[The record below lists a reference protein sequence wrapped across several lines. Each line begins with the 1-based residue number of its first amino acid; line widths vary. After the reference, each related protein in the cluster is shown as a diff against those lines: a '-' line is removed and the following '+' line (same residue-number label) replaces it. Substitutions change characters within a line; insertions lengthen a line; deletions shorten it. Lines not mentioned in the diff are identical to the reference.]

1 MDDND
6 FQLAYDSL
14 NIENL
19 TEITL
24 STPKIDFPQIC
35 KNDITLNQM
44 INELRISETCS
55 LLEKQ
60 ILYNESLKKISSNL
74 NIPLKIEYD
83 LDLGKPIMYNIIYY
97 YYGTPKLC
105 INLGYFEN
113 ENDATKLQTSFQI
126 LNYHKN
132 IVIEI
137 SNFIIGDEII
147 CDKLKY
153 PKHYGRKNKIYEK
166 NELFDRIRNKNKV
179 IILKNEI

>member
-6 FQLAYDSL
+6 FQLACDSL

-44 INELRISETCS
+44 INELRISESCS

-60 ILYNESLKKISSNL
+60 ILYNESLKIISSNL
-74 NIPLKIEYD
+74 NIPLKSEYD
-83 LDLGKPIMYNIIYY
+83 LEKPILYNVIYY

-105 INLGYFEN
+105 INLGYCNN
-113 ENDATKLQTSFQI
+113 ENDAKKLQTSFQI

-132 IVIEI
+132 IVIEV
-137 SNFIIGDEII
+137 SNFIIGDQII

-153 PKHYGRKNKIYEK
+153 PKHYGKKNKIYEK
-166 NELFDRIRNKNKV
+166 NELFDKIRNKNKV
-179 IILKNEI
+179 IILK

>member
-1 MDDND
+1 MDND
-6 FQLAYDSL
+6 FQLACDSL

-24 STPKIDFPQIC
+24 STPKIYFPQIC

-44 INELRISETCS
+44 INELHISKTCS

-60 ILYNESLKKISSNL
+60 ILYNESLKKLSSNL
-74 NIPLKIEYD
+74 NIPLKSEYD
-83 LDLGKPIMYNIIYY
+83 LNLENPIMYNVIY

-132 IVIEI
+132 IVIEV

-166 NELFDRIRNKNKV
+166 DEFKLFDRIRNKNKV

>member
-1 MDDND
+1 MIIIIYNYYKIKMDND
-6 FQLAYDSL
+6 FQLACDSL

-24 STPKIDFPQIC
+24 STPKIVFPQIC

-60 ILYNESLKKISSNL
+60 ILYNV
-74 NIPLKIEYD
+74 
-83 LDLGKPIMYNIIYY
+83 IYY

-113 ENDATKLQTSFQI
+113 ENDAKKLQTSFQI

-132 IVIEI
+132 IVIEV
-137 SNFIIGDEII
+137 SNFIIGDQII

-166 NELFDRIRNKNKV
+166 DELFDRIRNKNKV
-179 IILKNEI
+179 IILK

>member
-6 FQLAYDSL
+6 FQLACDSL

-44 INELRISETCS
+44 INELRISESCS

-74 NIPLKIEYD
+74 NIPLKSEYD
-83 LDLGKPIMYNIIYY
+83 LDLEKPILYNVIY
-97 YYGTPKLC
+97 
-105 INLGYFEN
+105 
-113 ENDATKLQTSFQI
+113 
-126 LNYHKN
+126 
-132 IVIEI
+132 
-137 SNFIIGDEII
+137 
-147 CDKLKY
+147 
-153 PKHYGRKNKIYEK
+153 
-166 NELFDRIRNKNKV
+166 
-179 IILKNEI
+179 

>member
-1 MDDND
+1 MDND
-6 FQLAYDSL
+6 FQLACDSL

-24 STPKIDFPQIC
+24 STPKIVFPQIC

-60 ILYNESLKKISSNL
+60 ILYNV
-74 NIPLKIEYD
+74 
-83 LDLGKPIMYNIIYY
+83 IYY

-113 ENDATKLQTSFQI
+113 ENDAKKLQTSFQI

-132 IVIEI
+132 IVIEV
-137 SNFIIGDEII
+137 SNFIIGDQII

-179 IILKNEI
+179 IILK

>member
-166 NELFDRIRNKNKV
+166 DELFDRIRNKNKV

>member
-6 FQLAYDSL
+6 FQLACDSL

-44 INELRISETCS
+44 INELRISKTCS
-55 LLEKQ
+55 LLENP
-60 ILYNESLKKISSNL
+60 ILYNV
-74 NIPLKIEYD
+74 
-83 LDLGKPIMYNIIYY
+83 IYY

-105 INLGYFEN
+105 MNLGYCNNEN
-113 ENDATKLQTSFQI
+113 EATKLQTSFQI

-132 IVIEI
+132 IVIEV
-137 SNFIIGDEII
+137 SNSIIGDQII

-153 PKHYGRKNKIYEK
+153 QKHYGKKNKIYEK
-166 NELFDRIRNKNKV
+166 NELFDRIRNNNKV
-179 IILKNEI
+179 IILKEN

>member
-1 MDDND
+1 MDNND
-6 FQLAYDSL
+6 FQLACDSL

-44 INELRISETCS
+44 INELRISESCS

-74 NIPLKIEYD
+74 NIPLKSEYD
-83 LDLGKPIMYNIIYY
+83 LDLEKPILYNVIYY

-105 INLGYFEN
+105 INLGYCNN

-132 IVIEI
+132 IVIEV
-137 SNFIIGDEII
+137 SNFIIGDQII

-153 PKHYGRKNKIYEK
+153 PKHYGKNNKIYEK
-166 NELFDRIRNKNKV
+166 NELFDKIRNKNKV
-179 IILKNEI
+179 IVLK